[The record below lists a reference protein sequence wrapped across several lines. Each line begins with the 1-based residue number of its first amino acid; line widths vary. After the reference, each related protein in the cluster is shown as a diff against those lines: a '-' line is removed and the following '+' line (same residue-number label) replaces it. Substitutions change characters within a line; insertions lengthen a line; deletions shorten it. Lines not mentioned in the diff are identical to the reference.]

1 MLRARAEDDY
11 GLAGLHNGKTLP
23 DGLDDRPLADRPSGR
38 CVVGEME
45 RCPRP

>member
-23 DGLDDRPLADRPSGR
+23 DGLDDRPLADRGKWNAAHAPN
-38 CVVGEME
+38 
-45 RCPRP
+45 